1 MVKERKLNIVS
12 SLAYLSDFFA
22 VTADKMKAGTATG
35 IEVAL
40 ADSFLHYDQYS
51 EGGDVANVMVE
62 CEELYGSNPL
72 EDLTYTEYPESV
84 DGQADMLQSAAEAIT
99 RFCKKLPEK
108 SATYNVKTTLFISNK
123 PSELTGQYEP
133 FPTDAEFSMAYDD

>member
-22 VTADKMKAGTATG
+22 VTADKMKAGTATR

-40 ADSFLHYDQYS
+40 ADSFLHYDQHS
-51 EGGDVANVMVE
+51 GGDDVSDIMAE

-72 EDLTYTEYPESV
+72 EALAYAEYPESE
-84 DGQADMLQSAAEAIT
+84 DEQANVIQAAAEAISD
-99 RFCKKLPEK
+99 FCNTLPEK
-108 SATYNVKTTLFISNK
+108 ATSYNIKTTLFIASN
-123 PSELTGQYEP
+123 PSEQYAP
-133 FPTDAEFSMAYDD
+133 FPTDAEFSIAYDD